1 LVVEING
8 DYIFRFPQDTA
19 ARGELA
25 AEHRLFHA
33 LEHRVSL
40 AIPRPSFLGPR
51 FCYDGYHMIRG
62 QPLAGAAHYR
72 HLAGS
77 RRRHIAEDLGRFLAE
92 LHTALDLESALALQL
107 PGSRD
112 GLLEV
117 DLLGRTLPLM
127 STASESAVVQHV
139 HRLLTAIT
147 PLREDL
153 ALLHGDLHGYNLAL
167 SPGGGVAGVLDF
179 ECATVGD
186 RHLDFRIL
194 PSFGDDLLP
203 LTAAAY
209 ERWGAAPV
217 DLDRCLIYYAAADL
231 HDLTWR
237 TEQGHEVIGGPI
249 ARRVAGVR
257 RRLRK
262 AGLLHA

>member
-1 LVVEING
+1 
-8 DYIFRFPQDTA
+8 
-19 ARGELA
+19 
-25 AEHRLFHA
+25 
-33 LEHRVSL
+33 
-40 AIPRPSFLGPR
+40 
-51 FCYDGYHMIRG
+51 MIRG
-62 QPLAGAAHYR
+62 QPLAGAPHYR
-72 HLAGS
+72 NLAGS
-77 RRRHIAEDLGRFLAE
+77 RRWDIAEDLGRFLAE
-92 LHTALDLESALALQL
+92 MHSALDLESALALQL
-107 PGSRD
+107 PGSRY
-112 GLLEV
+112 GVLEV

-127 STASESAVVQHV
+127 GTAPEREVVRQV

-147 PLREDL
+147 PLQEDL

-167 SPGGGVAGVLDF
+167 SAEGGVAGVLDF

-194 PSFGDDLLP
+194 PSFGDDLLQ

-209 ERWGAAPV
+209 ERWGAGAV

-237 TEQGHEVIGGPI
+237 TEQGHEVIGGPVT
-249 ARRVAGVR
+249 RRVAGVK
-257 RRLRK
+257 RRLRG